1 MGDDVTRSVD
11 VRVVAATNRN
21 LEQLIVDGEFRED
34 LFYRL
39 SVFPVEVPPLRDRGE
54 DIMQL
59 AQHFLERAQSDF
71 GRPELTLTRAQA
83 NNLRDYDW
91 PGNVRELKN
100 VIERAVILSPGN
112 VLRLDLSM
120 PNVKVLPTREEV
132 PTQTRQ
138 SGILTETEMREY
150 QKQNIVAALKETA
163 WRVSGPEGA
172 AELLGVKPTTLADR
186 MRTFGIKRPAR

>member
-1 MGDDVTRSVD
+1 
-11 VRVVAATNRN
+11 
-21 LEQLIVDGEFRED
+21 
-34 LFYRL
+34 
-39 SVFPVEVPPLRDRGE
+39 
-54 DIMQL
+54 MQL

-100 VIERAVILSPGN
+100 VIERAVILSPGS

-120 PNVKVLPTREEV
+120 PNIRNVRVHEQA
-132 PTQTRQ
+132 PTQAPQ
-138 SGILTETEMREY
+138 SGILTEKEMREY
-150 QKQNIVAALKETA
+150 QKQNIVAALKESA

-186 MRTFGIKRPAR
+186 IRTFGVKRPAR

>member
-1 MGDDVTRSVD
+1 
-11 VRVVAATNRN
+11 
-21 LEQLIVDGEFRED
+21 
-34 LFYRL
+34 
-39 SVFPVEVPPLRDRGE
+39 
-54 DIMQL
+54 MQL

-71 GRPELTLTRAQA
+71 GRPEITLTRAQA

-120 PNVKVLPTREEV
+120 PNFKVAQVREHA

-138 SGILTETEMREY
+138 GGILTEKEMREY
-150 QKQNIVAALKETA
+150 QKQNIVAALREAA
-163 WRVSGPEGA
+163 WRVSGPDGA

-186 MRTFGIKRPAR
+186 IRTYGIKRPAR